1 MKAADRGI
9 NRPLLIRAEGDAGAE
24 SVYLKTSAGYGDR
37 PYAPGVE
44 LFCTMLARELRLVAP
59 EPVLVDV
66 SSGFFETV
74 IESPVHRELARES
87 VGLNFGTIALGKDWK
102 TWPVEMST
110 NAFPNE
116 VIERILAFDALVQHT
131 DRHPDNPNMQWR
143 AREIAVLDH
152 EKCFGHLHQ
161 DFRPSSK
168 PWRPF
173 LESNPFHFH
182 CLRAAGKRL
191 QSETTGRDMWVDLIG
206 LEMSGR
212 VEEIATEVV
221 EHFPLASEKIGKIH
235 EYFQILFRD
244 ISDFIDYFRYSLSR

>member
-1 MKAADRGI
+1 MLRTFSAQEYMKAADRGI

-44 LFCTMLARELRLVAP
+44 LFCTLRARELRVVA
-59 EPVLVDV
+59 
-66 SSGFFETV
+66 
-74 IESPVHRELARES
+74 PVHRELARES
-87 VGLNFGTIALGKDWK
+87 VGLNFGTIALGSDWK

-110 NAFPNE
+110 NAFPHE

-143 AREIAVLDH
+143 GREIAVLDH

-161 DFRPSSK
+161 DFRLSSK

-212 VEEIATEVV
+212 VEEIAAEVV